1 MDEGMSKKQRLSMSG
16 ISVPMEPNYTAPDAE
31 GRFSPDTKKIMAAL
45 LAEFLGTMFFVFIAV
60 GIQAN
65 EIKWVKDGET
75 DTDPEGVSRL
85 NSGSTLLVGFSYAVV
100 AALLMT
106 TFERVSGAHFN
117 PAITLATMVA
127 RRMGPLPAALYILVQ
142 ITGAVCGAKMYDG
155 MSGNDNYG
163 DIAVNEIENSFDTGS
178 IFGVEL
184 MATFLVTLVW
194 FFSLDLSAAPCGRH
208 RTIMGPLYCGGAYFL
223 AACLTTRWDRVG
235 LNPARSFGV
244 SAVTGEWDQ
253 HWVYWMGPMIG
264 SMSGAL
270 VFELFLW
277 LGPDNRQHAKQAF

>member
-1 MDEGMSKKQRLSMSG
+1 
-16 ISVPMEPNYTAPDAE
+16 MEPGYSAPEID

-45 LAEFLGTMFFVFIAV
+45 LAEFLGTLFFVLVAT

-65 EIKWVKDGET
+65 EIAWVKDGATE
-75 DTDPEGVSRL
+75 TDPEGSARL
-85 NSGSTLLVGFSYAVV
+85 SSGSTLLVGLSYAVM

-117 PAITLATMVA
+117 PAITLATMVS
-127 RRMGPLPAALYILVQ
+127 RRMGPLPAALYILFQ
-142 ITGAVCGAKMYDG
+142 ITGAVVGAKIYDG

-163 DIAVNEIENSFDTGS
+163 DLAMNEIENSFDTGS

-184 MATFLVTLVW
+184 MATFFVTLVW

-208 RTIMGPLYCGGAYFL
+208 RTIVGPLYSGLAYFV

-235 LNPARSFGV
+235 INPARSFGV
-244 SAVTGEWDQ
+244 CAIQGKWDQ

-264 SMSGAL
+264 SMAGAL
-270 VFELFLW
+270 TFELFLW
-277 LGPDNRQHAKQAF
+277 LGPDNRQNAKQAF